1 MTIKVL
7 SVVGARPQFIKAA
20 VVSRAFMESG
30 AISEVMVHTGQHY
43 DEGMSD
49 IFFEELAIPVPAYNL
64 AVGSGGHG
72 AQTGRMLEKIEEV
85 IKRERPDWMLV
96 YGDTN
101 STLAGTLAASK
112 LLLPVAHV
120 EAGLRSFNKK
130 MPEEQNRIVTDH
142 LSDLLL
148 TPTQT
153 ANRNLVNEGIEGEHV
168 VLVGDVMYDAS
179 LFAGKNAG
187 STLVEKLGLTPG
199 GFVLSTVHRAEN
211 TDNPARLAAVL
222 DGLSLVAEKLP
233 VVLPLHPRTRNLLKE
248 QGKLESL
255 TNKLTL
261 IEPVGYFDM
270 AALEA
275 NAALVA
281 TDSGGVQKE
290 AYFHGKPCVTLRDET
305 EWVELIE
312 LGWNRLQP
320 PISAEAVAATI
331 LSAVGKAGKRG
342 ERPYGDGDAGKRIAD
357 VLMHRAGVL

>member
-1 MTIKVL
+1 MAIKVL

-30 AISEVMVHTGQHY
+30 AISEIMVHTGQHY
-43 DEGMSD
+43 DQGMSD
-49 IFFEELAIPVPAYNL
+49 IFFQELAIPAPAYNL
-64 AVGSGGHG
+64 AVGSGEHG

-85 IKRERPDWMLV
+85 INRENPDWVLV

-112 LLLPVAHV
+112 LHVPVAHV

-130 MPEEQNRIVTDH
+130 MPEEQNRIVADH

-153 ANRNLVNEGIEGEHV
+153 ANRNLAREGIDEDRV
-168 VLVGDVMYDAS
+168 ILVGDVMYDAS
-179 LFAGKNAG
+179 LFAGDNAG
-187 STLVEKLGLTPG
+187 GGLIEKLELVPD
-199 GFVLSTVHRAEN
+199 GFILSTVHRAEN
-211 TDNPARLAAVL
+211 TDDPARLAAIL
-222 DGLSLVAEKLP
+222 GGLSSVADKLP
-233 VVLPLHPRTRNLLKE
+233 VVMPLHPRTRNLLTGNAE
-248 QGKLESL
+248 FEALAA
-255 TNKLTL
+255 KLTL
-261 IEPVGYFDM
+261 IDPVGYFDM

-275 NAALVA
+275 NAALIA

-305 EWVELIE
+305 EWVELVE
-312 LGWNRLQP
+312 LGWNLLQP
-320 PISAEAVAATI
+320 PISAEAVAEAV

-357 VLMHRAGVL
+357 VLMHRVGGA